1 VADTSLVDPS
11 WQKSGWRSA
20 PTNNIRCSSGDCNF
34 DAFARGC
41 MTEQPLSYR
50 NSSSINGS
58 FQLWIEKTQTSLL
71 NKILYIAGLVVTCWN
86 SSPPGVSKT
95 LIVGFKLNLLQLCE
109 NKQDISL
116 ALRVCYV
123 VLCKQL
129 SVSFRSTWK
138 SHSLPPIPLPNEHY
152 SI

>member
-1 VADTSLVDPS
+1 VTEKWLEECS
-11 WQKSGWRSA
+11 Q
-20 PTNNIRCSSGDCNF
+20 NHIRCSSGDCNF

-41 MTEQPLSYR
+41 MTEQPLSDR

-58 FQLWIEKTQTSLL
+58 FQLRIEKTQTSLL

-95 LIVGFKLNLLQLCE
+95 LIVGFKLNRLQLCK
-109 NKQDISL
+109 NKQNISL

-123 VLCKQL
+123 VRDKQPAI
-129 SVSFRSTWK
+129 RSTWK
-138 SHSLPPIPLPNEHY
+138 SQSLPPIPLPNEHY